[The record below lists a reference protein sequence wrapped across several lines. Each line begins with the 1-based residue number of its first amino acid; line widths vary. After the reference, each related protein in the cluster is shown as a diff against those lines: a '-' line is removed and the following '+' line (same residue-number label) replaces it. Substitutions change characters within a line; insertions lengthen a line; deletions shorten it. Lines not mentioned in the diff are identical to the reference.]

1 MKSSTHK
8 EPKRE
13 DIALTDVLYA
23 LSDEIRL
30 QIVRSLAREDE
41 IACGYFPIQA
51 PKSSLS
57 HHFGVLRNSGII
69 ATRREGTT
77 LLNRLRRSDIDAR
90 FPGLLD
96 PILYA
101 QEPESLPA
109 ATRSSTAP
117 SSSAPKQ
124 ARGSHRI

>member
-1 MKSSTHK
+1 MKSPTHK

-13 DIALTDVLYA
+13 DIALTEVLYA

-41 IACGYFPIQA
+41 IACGYFPIQV

-57 HHFGVLRNSGII
+57 HHFRVLRNSGII
-69 ATRREGTT
+69 ATRRDGTA
-77 LLNRLRRSDIDAR
+77 LLNRLRRSDLDAR

-96 PILYA
+96 AVLLA
-101 QEPESLPA
+101 QGSD
-109 ATRSSTAP
+109 SSTAP
-117 SSSAPKQ
+117 LSAAPEQ
-124 ARGSHRI
+124 AFI